1 MTFEEVQKIINGML
15 TVQQQIVTQQSE
27 HTLEMVELRKL
38 IASNAKS
45 IASLSSNLVQLSD
58 EVRVTQ
64 RQMRDSLRRID
75 ASVEGGSF
83 PPQTLDL
90 QADTR
95 ELMLEN
101 KRILRYLESRDS

>member
-1 MTFEEVQKIINGML
+1 MTFEEVQKTIEGML
-15 TVQQQIVTQQSE
+15 LIQQQTVAQQSE
-27 HTLEMVELRKL
+27 HTLEMIELRKL

-75 ASVEGGSF
+75 
-83 PPQTLDL
+83 DL

-101 KRILRYLESRDS
+101 QRILRYLESRNS